1 MAVSS
6 TFSKTVFGLCLLTLG
21 ACSSANDA
29 ELFGYDDNFAAPEPD
44 MVPVTPDDRPGRTVD
59 EMLDVNVSAAT
70 VNKGDYRAAAET
82 DKMYEHAGRFGSK
95 EKIALRKGLNAPDSG
110 IVYGGAKRR
119 AADVVR
125 PLELKEREKDGL
137 AAMSDDEML
146 AEIIAPKPAQVEMVE
161 VVAAEKRED
170 RAERPQTAQ
179 TPMPEIVPLTP
190 AKPEPAVVPGL
201 AAEPA
206 AEPEPAPENEAA
218 AVPVTLPMPQPSRP
232 VVINEP
238 LVEPAP
244 APMLR
249 WPEPASEPEPETFV
263 LTPPETEAAP
273 VLTPPSQRE
282 NESGFVLI
290 PPAAE
295 ESESSVD
302 VFIVE

>member
-1 MAVSS
+1 MAVYS

-70 VNKGDYRAAAET
+70 VNKGDYRAPAET

-125 PLELKEREKDGL
+125 PLELKEQEKDGL
-137 AAMSDDEML
+137 AAMSDNETL

-161 VVAAEKRED
+161 VVAAKKREE
-170 RAERPQTAQ
+170 RAEQSQTTQ
-179 TPMPEIVPLTP
+179 TPMPEIVPLAP
-190 AKPEPAVVPGL
+190 SEPEPAVVPELAAEL

-206 AEPEPAPENEAA
+206 PESDAA

-232 VVINEP
+232 VAIGEP

-244 APMLR
+244 APMLT
-249 WPEPASEPEPETFV
+249 WPDPAAEPERETFV
-263 LTPPETEAAP
+263 LTPPEKEAAP
-273 VLTPPSQRE
+273 VLTPPSQQE

-295 ESESSVD
+295 EAESSVD

>member
-6 TFSKTVFGLCLLTLG
+6 VFSKTVFGLCLLTLG

-29 ELFGYDDNFAAPEPD
+29 DLFGYDDDFAVPEPD

-125 PLELKEREKDGL
+125 PLELKDRERDGL
-137 AAMSDDEML
+137 TAAAEDEML

-161 VVAAEKRED
+161 VVAAEKSEKPD
-170 RAERPQTAQ
+170 ERPQTEQ

-190 AKPEPAVVPGL
+190 PAS
-201 AAEPA
+201 ETA
-206 AEPEPAPENEAA
+206 AEPENKAA
-218 AVPVTLPMPQPSRP
+218 AVSVPVTLPMPQPSRP
-232 VVINEP
+232 VVVDEP
-238 LVEPAP
+238 LVKPV
-244 APMLR
+244 
-249 WPEPASEPEPETFV
+249 SEPEPETFV
-263 LTPPETEAAP
+263 LTPPVADDAV
-273 VLTPPSQRE
+273 VLTPPARE
-282 NESGFVLI
+282 ESESGFVLI

-302 VFIVE
+302 VFVVE

>member
-190 AKPEPAVVPGL
+190 AKPEPA
-201 AAEPA
+201 
-206 AEPEPAPENEAA
+206 PENEAA

-232 VVINEP
+232 VVADEP

-244 APMLR
+244 APMLK
-249 WPEPASEPEPETFV
+249 WPEPAPEPETFV

>member
-1 MAVSS
+1 MAHFS
-6 TFSKTVFGLCLLTLG
+6 TFSKTVFGLCLLMLG

-29 ELFGYDDNFAAPEPD
+29 ELFGYDDSFAAPEPD

-70 VNKGDYRAAAET
+70 VNKGDYQAPAET

-125 PLELKEREKDGL
+125 PLELKGEEKDDL
-137 AAMSDDEML
+137 IAMSDDEML

-161 VVAAEKRED
+161 VVAAEKREE
-170 RAERPQTAQ
+170 RTERPQTAQ

-190 AKPEPAVVPGL
+190 SKSEPAV
-201 AAEPA
+201 EPA
-206 AEPEPAPENEAA
+206 SAVEPVPENDAA

-232 VVINEP
+232 VVADEP

-244 APMLR
+244 APMLT
-249 WPEPASEPEPETFV
+249 WPEPASEPERETFV

-273 VLTPPSQRE
+273 VLTPPSQQE

>member
-1 MAVSS
+1 MAVYS

-29 ELFGYDDNFAAPEPD
+29 ELFGYDDSFAAPEPD

-70 VNKGDYRAAAET
+70 VNKGDYRTPAET
-82 DKMYEHAGRFGSK
+82 DRMYEHAGRFGSK

-125 PLELKEREKDGL
+125 PLELKEQEKDGL

-161 VVAAEKRED
+161 VVAAEKREE
-170 RAERPQTAQ
+170 RAEQPQTAQ

-190 AKPEPAVVPGL
+190 SKSEPAV
-201 AAEPA
+201 EPA
-206 AEPEPAPENEAA
+206 SAVEPVPKNDAA

-244 APMLR
+244 APMLT
-249 WPEPASEPEPETFV
+249 WPEPASESERETFV

-273 VLTPPSQRE
+273 VLTPPAQKE